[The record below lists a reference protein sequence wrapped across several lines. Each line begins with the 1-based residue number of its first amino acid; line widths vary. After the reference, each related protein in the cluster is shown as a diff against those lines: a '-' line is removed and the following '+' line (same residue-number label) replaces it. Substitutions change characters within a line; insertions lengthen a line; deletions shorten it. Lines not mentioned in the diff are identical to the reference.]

1 MKFLLDANI
10 YFAAIHDAS
19 FLAHYRDDFL
29 RIGPRT
35 FLSSVVMAELLQGAK
50 GELGVVMAELL
61 QGAKGELG
69 RARINR
75 ATQHLERAG
84 RVVPPTHD
92 DWVSAGTVQGR
103 IWDDDASLRTKR
115 LLNDIL
121 IACASRRIDAILITE
136 NTRDFRLI
144 QRYLPH
150 RALTMAEVAKAL
162 PMR

>member
-35 FLSSVVMAELLQGAK
+35 FLSS
-50 GELGVVMAELL
+50 VVMAELL

-121 IACASRRIDAILITE
+121 IACTSRRIDAILITE

>member
-1 MKFLLDANI
+1 MNFLLDANI
-10 YFAAIHDAS
+10 YFAAIHDPG
-19 FLAHYRDDFL
+19 FLARHRGDLL
-29 RIGPRT
+29 RIGPRM
-35 FLSSVVMAELLQGAK
+35 FLSSVVR
-50 GELGVVMAELL
+50 AELL

-75 ATQHLERAG
+75 ATQNLERAG

-121 IACASRRIDAILITE
+121 IACATRRVGAILITE
-136 NTRDFRLI
+136 NTRDFSLI

-150 RALTMAEVAKAL
+150 RAMTMDEVAQAL
-162 PMR
+162 PAR

>member
-1 MKFLLDANI
+1 MNFLLDANI
-10 YFAAIHDAS
+10 YFAAIYDAS
-19 FLAHYRDDFL
+19 FLARHRDNLL

-35 FLSSVVMAELLQGAK
+35 FLSSVVR
-50 GELGVVMAELL
+50 AELL

-69 RARINR
+69 RARVNR
-75 ATQHLERAG
+75 ATRQLERAG
-84 RVVPPTHD
+84 RVIPPTHD

-121 IACASRRIDAILITE
+121 IACATRRIGAILITE
-136 NTRDFRLI
+136 NTRDFSLI

-150 RALTMAEVAKAL
+150 RALTMDEVTQAL
-162 PMR
+162 PTR

>member
-50 GELGVVMAELL
+50 GELG
-61 QGAKGELG
+61 

-84 RVVPPTHD
+84 RVVPPTHN
-92 DWVSAGTVQGR
+92 DWVSAGTVPGR
-103 IWDDDASLRTKR
+103 I
-115 LLNDIL
+115 
-121 IACASRRIDAILITE
+121 CAAPVQWHDSV
-136 NTRDFRLI
+136 
-144 QRYLPH
+144 H
-150 RALTMAEVAKAL
+150 SV
-162 PMR
+162 